1 MVLRDFIL
9 SSRLSLSDLYGVEEA
24 GALVSRLCEQLLGC
38 SPYTHIVEPE
48 WSIPVE
54 KEEELNKALQRLL
67 SHEPIQYVLG
77 YADFMGMK
85 LRVSPSVLIPRPET
99 EELCQRIIDAY
110 AKIPQEKGPRRI
122 LDLCCGSGCISWAMA
137 KAFPDAQVYA
147 VDLSQEALSLAR
159 SQNIPGV
166 QAPHFIQADVLDTD
180 ALCSILSASLLQES
194 PVSSLSF
201 DLVISNPP
209 YVRDLEKAQMQENV
223 LLYEPHL
230 ALFVP
235 DDDPLRFYRKIAS
248 VFSQLGTDS
257 SLCALE
263 INEEFADEVKKLFGK
278 NAYQVCSERDFRGK
292 DRFVFA
298 KKK

>member
-1 MVLRDFIL
+1 
-9 SSRLSLSDLYGVEEA
+9 
-24 GALVSRLCEQLLGC
+24 
-38 SPYTHIVEPE
+38 
-48 WSIPVE
+48 
-54 KEEELNKALQRLL
+54 
-67 SHEPIQYVLG
+67 
-77 YADFMGMK
+77 
-85 LRVSPSVLIPRPET
+85 
-99 EELCQRIIDAY
+99 
-110 AKIPQEKGPRRI
+110 
-122 LDLCCGSGCISWAMA
+122 MA

-147 VDLSQEALSLAR
+147 VDLSQEALALAR
-159 SQNIPGV
+159 SQNVPGV
-166 QAPHFIQADVLDTD
+166 NAPHFIQADVLDTD

-194 PVSSLSF
+194 PDSSLSF

-248 VFSQLGTDS
+248 VFSQWGTDS

-263 INEEFADEVKKLFGK
+263 INEEFAEEVKKLFGK